1 MSYNLL
7 KGKRGI
13 IFGALNEQSIAWKVA
28 VRAVEEGA
36 TITLSNTP
44 MAIRMGQVDALA
56 EQLQCEVIPADAT
69 SVEDLAEVFRRSQ
82 EVLGGKIDFVLHSIG
97 MSPNVRKKRTYD
109 DLDYSMLDKTL
120 DISAISFH
128 KMIQTA
134 KKMDAIAEYGS
145 IVALSYMAA
154 QRTMFGY
161 NDMADAKA
169 LLESIARSFGY
180 IYGREHNVRV
190 NTISQSPT
198 MTTAGSG
205 VKGMDKLFDFA
216 NRMSPLGNASAE
228 ECADYRIMMFS
239 DLTRKVTMQNLYHDG
254 GFSSMGMSLRA
265 MATYQKGLED
275 YMDESGNI
283 IYG

>member
-1 MSYNLL
+1 MSYGLL
-7 KGKRGI
+7 KGKRGV

-28 VRAVEEGA
+28 VKAVEEGA
-36 TITLSNTP
+36 TITLSNTAI
-44 MAIRMGQVDALA
+44 AIRMGQVNELGK
-56 EQLQCEVIPADAT
+56 QLNCEVIPADAT
-69 SVEDLAEVFRRSQ
+69 SYEDLQEVFRRSQ

-97 MSPNVRKKRTYD
+97 MSPNVRKGRAYD
-109 DLDYSMLDKTL
+109 DLDYGMLGKTL

-128 KMIQTA
+128 KMLQAA
-134 KKMDAIAEYGS
+134 KKLDAVAKGGS
-145 IVALSYMAA
+145 ILALTYMAA
-154 QRTMFGY
+154 QRTVFGY

-180 IYGREHNVRV
+180 IYGREHGVRI

-205 VKGMDKLFDFA
+205 VKGIDRLFDYA

-228 ECADYRIMMFS
+228 ECADYCVVMFS

-254 GFSSMGMSLRA
+254 GFASMGMSMSA
-265 MATYQKGLED
+265 MATYEKGLEECK
-275 YMDESGNI
+275 DESGNI
-283 IYG
+283 IC